1 MSDPVD
7 SKPSADLKP
16 TAAVTPSVD
25 SLPTAVPPPPARSL
39 LGQVRVVPAEDDDVM
54 SDSSEDAPPPSE
66 ETRAASPGPG
76 TAAFGTPED
85 LAVRYAGM
93 INGFTGLVIQPPAP
107 PSASPPV
114 TSEIHRPIGRP
125 SVGEQGRVISL
136 RANFFE
142 LQLRDDAALV
152 FQYHVM
158 ITYGNLRRLD
168 RDDHR
173 FLFWSMVEAHP
184 HELGNPFGVAYD
196 GGLLMYTTRRAGGS
210 GMCLQKELK
219 LPSDVKPQPCELKI
233 QFAATINLR
242 DLTSPT
248 LRLDGSISPPVQL
261 LDIVIRQALTCPFT
275 PQAANFYPW
284 QSSVFKLPLAGV
296 EQPGFLSLGGGKE
309 LWPGMFMAAH
319 LGEGFRPLLNVDVT
333 STCFYKP
340 RVNGVEL
347 LCEVLKEHSGNSP
360 RAAQMY
366 DPNTLSSTYRL
377 SSGELRVFND
387 AVQKL
392 RVRVKHKDVRTFTV
406 LSARVSSNETFF
418 DDTDRPGEK
427 QNVAEYFGRR
437 YGSLRFPALPCLHV
451 GSPSRQIFIPLELC
465 ELAHPQKYVRKL
477 TDQQTAAIIRNAS
490 RDAEWREGAIRQM
503 AYDAL
508 FSQPDRFLEE
518 FGLRV
523 GQQLVETSGRVLQ
536 TPLLNVGTRSGA
548 PREIRPVNG
557 QWSEQEPFLLPATC
571 NSYAMI
577 VFGQN
582 NLEEDLKNFCTRL
595 QQTATSLGVKLPPFP
610 HVVRYG
616 QFGEIPALFDG
627 LRAAYE
633 EAKQNC
639 DLVLLV
645 MPGRNGDVYNA
656 IKEQADT
663 LHGVMSQCVLL
674 KNVRRP
680 TPSTLCNLLM
690 KINVKLGGVNSQLA
704 ADAVVSKYLVEQP
717 CLVLGIDV
725 THPAQGEER
734 LGMPSI
740 AAVVGNIDLKTQLFG
755 ANVKA
760 SFNPLVSFPNCF
772 HSQVQRRCRESV
784 VYVNEAVA
792 ERLRAF
798 HDATGQLPAR
808 ILVFRDGV
816 SNGQFSEVLREE
828 FNGIRSACRLLQP
841 DYQPLITYVVV
852 QKRHHVRF
860 FCSNPGDRC
869 GRAKNIPPGTVVDR
883 SVCSPDAFDF
893 FLCSHFG
900 LQGTSRPSRYTVLWD
915 DSKFTADEIQSIA
928 YSLCYTYGRCSR
940 AVSIPTPVYYADLVA
955 GRARCYVK
963 KRLLDHAHET
973 ARARKQ
979 GGPQHSGANAVP
991 VGRADA
997 AGDRLDYVD
1006 AVDRMTRD
1014 FVFVSDSIRDRMYWV

>member
-1 MSDPVD
+1 MSV
-7 SKPSADLKP
+7 S
-16 TAAVTPSVD
+16 
-25 SLPTAVPPPPARSL
+25 
-39 LGQVRVVPAEDDDVM
+39 
-54 SDSSEDAPPPSE
+54 SDDAPPPSLE
-66 ETRAASPGPG
+66 DMRASASGLETVEL
-76 TAAFGTPED
+76 GTPEG
-85 LAVRYAGM
+85 LAARYAGM

-107 PSASPPV
+107 PSASQPV
-114 TSEIHRPIGRP
+114 TSEIHRAIARP
-125 SVGEQGRVISL
+125 GVGELGRVIPL

-142 LQLRDDAALV
+142 LQLRKDAALV

-158 ITYGNLRRLD
+158 ITYGNVRRLD

-173 FLFWSMVEAHP
+173 YLFWKMVEEHP
-184 HELGNPFGVAYD
+184 HEVGSPFGIAYD
-196 GGLLMYTTRRAGGS
+196 GGLLMYTTRRVGGS
-210 GMCLQKELK
+210 AMCLQKEVK
-219 LPSDVKPQPCELKI
+219 LPSDFKAQPCEIKI
-233 QFAATINLR
+233 QFATTVNLR

-261 LDIVIRQALTCPFT
+261 LDILIRQALTCPFT
-275 PQAANFYPW
+275 QQAENFYPW
-284 QSSVFKLPLAGV
+284 QSSVYKLPIAGV

-309 LWPGMFMAAH
+309 LWPGMFMSAH

-333 STCFYKP
+333 SSCFYKP

-366 DPNTLSSTYRL
+366 DPKTLSPTYRL
-377 SSGELRVFND
+377 SGGELRVFND

-406 LSARVSSNETFF
+406 LGARGSSNETYF

-427 QNVAEYFGRR
+427 QNVAEYFCRR
-437 YGSLRFPALPCLHV
+437 YGSLRFPALPCLQV

-465 ELAHPQKYVRKL
+465 ELAHPQKFVRKL
-477 TDQQTAAIIRNAS
+477 TDQQTASIIRNAS

-503 AYDAL
+503 AHDAL

-536 TPLLNVGTRSGA
+536 TPRLNVGTRSGA
-548 PREIRPVNG
+548 SREIRPVNG

-595 QQTATSLGVKLPPFP
+595 HQTATNLGVKLPPFP

-616 QFGEIPALFDG
+616 QFGEIPALFAG
-627 LRAAYE
+627 VRAAYE
-633 EAKQNC
+633 EAKQTC

-645 MPGRNGDVYNA
+645 MPGRNGDAYNA

-680 TPSTLCNLLM
+680 TPSTLCNLMM

-704 ADAVVSKYLVEQP
+704 ADAVTSKYLVEEP
-717 CLVLGIDV
+717 CLILGIDV
-725 THPAQGEER
+725 THPAPGEER
-734 LGMPSI
+734 IGMPSI
-740 AAVVGNIDLKTQLFG
+740 AAVVGNIDLKAQLFG
-755 ANVKA
+755 AN
-760 SFNPLVSFPNCF
+760 
-772 HSQVQRRCRESV
+772 VQRRCRESV

-798 HDATGQLPAR
+798 HDNTGRLPAR

-816 SNGQFSEVLREE
+816 STGQFSEILREE

-860 FCSNPGDRC
+860 FCCNQGDRC

-883 SVCSPDAFDF
+883 SVCSPDAFEF

-900 LQGTSRPSRYTVLWD
+900 IQGTSRPSRYTVLWD
-915 DSKFTADEIQSIA
+915 DSKFTADEIQSIS

-963 KRLLDHAHET
+963 KRLLDHNRET

-991 VGRADA
+991 VGRGDA
-997 AGDRLDYVD
+997 AGERLDYRDGVD
-1006 AVDRMTRD
+1006 SMTRD
-1014 FVFVSDSIRDRMYWV
+1014 FVFVSETIRDRMYWV